1 MNEKKLFASFA
12 CMSFDW
18 MTDGISAFGEKNYQ
32 LTKVMRSQALA

>member
-1 MNEKKLFASFA
+1 
-12 CMSFDW
+12 